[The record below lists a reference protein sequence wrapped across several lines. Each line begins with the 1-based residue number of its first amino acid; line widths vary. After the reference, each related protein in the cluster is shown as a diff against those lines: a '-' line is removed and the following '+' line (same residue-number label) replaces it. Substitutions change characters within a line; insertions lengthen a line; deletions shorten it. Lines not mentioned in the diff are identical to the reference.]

1 MWTSWSDLRGR
12 ASCGRSWLHGWRP
25 AQERTGR
32 KPSGAGRPQA
42 HDQRL
47 QVRGRDGGRLAMG
60 ADGTELMVL
69 IGVGRSGVDR
79 IQPRRLLLAVDAGT
93 VTAVPGTGSYR

>member
-1 MWTSWSDLRGR
+1 
-12 ASCGRSWLHGWRP
+12 
-25 AQERTGR
+25 
-32 KPSGAGRPQA
+32 
-42 HDQRL
+42 
-47 QVRGRDGGRLAMG
+47 MG

-69 IGVGRSGVDR
+69 IGVGRAGVDR